1 MSISLEKVFGIHE
14 RALMVRAKRA
24 EILAS
29 NLANADTPN
38 YKSRD
43 FDFRATLSQVENQ
56 QASRV
61 ATTHVHHISTIE
73 KPVTAESLYRV
84 PEQTSLDGNT
94 VDSRIEQTE
103 FAENAIQYQV
113 SLALLNKRI
122 QGLRGAIRGE

>member
-1 MSISLEKVFGIHE
+1 MAISLDKVFGIHE

-43 FDFRATLSQVENQ
+43 IDFQATLAQAERQ
-56 QASRV
+56 QTSRV
-61 ATTHVHHISTIE
+61 STTHTHHIS
-73 KPVTAESLYRV
+73 VTEEPIRAELLYRI
-84 PEQTSLDGNT
+84 PEQASLDGNT
-94 VDSRIEQTE
+94 VDSRIEQTD